1 MPIQDKPPLVEP
13 TRLLTSTK
21 LGSRDD
27 GSLYIKRFN
36 AHEEVAECLTGT
48 SAMDIGD
55 WRSMKEEYS
64 NNKRLDHSL
73 FPLQSNNHPVVRILL
88 TQRVRRIHQ
97 SMTSLAMVRICSISF
112 IHWFIYMKL
121 IIGNFMLN
129 QHPVVFYCFLI
140 VFEVR

>member
-21 LGSRDD
+21 LESRDD
-27 GSLYIKRFN
+27 ESLYIKRFN
-36 AHEEVAECLTGT
+36 AHEEVAECFTST

-97 SMTSLAMVRICSISF
+97 SMTSLTMVRICSISF
-112 IHWFIYMKL
+112 IHWFMYMKL
-121 IIGNFMLN
+121 ITSNKN
-129 QHPVVFYCFLI
+129 
-140 VFEVR
+140 VRAPHRYPFD